1 MKDSMSNPQCHVLLI
16 DGDPLVLEGMKLLLQ
31 DFHCEVTLIREQR
44 ELRTLGVAH
53 PDCPRLIIVPKMLE
67 SGTPGERLI
76 YEIRAHYRASIPAIV
91 LATDHSF
98 NTEPVRQDNILILTD
113 GLNPKRLR
121 NMITELLEPAK
132 ASKSD

>member
-1 MKDSMSNPQCHVLLI
+1 MSNPQRHVLLI

-31 DFHCEVTLIREQR
+31 DLHCEVTLMSEQR

-53 PDCPRLIIVPKMLE
+53 PDCPQLIIAPRTLE

-76 YEIRAHYRASIPAIV
+76 YEIREYYRARIPAIV

-98 NTEPVRQDNILILTD
+98 NTEPVRQDNILIMTG

-121 NMITELLEPAK
+121 TMITELLEPAK
-132 ASKSD
+132 AGKSD